1 MVPNSKR
8 EAPKPDP
15 QNIRDLRLMYET
27 ASKVDGIIEYE
38 KLIHG
43 VMSSRDYHD
52 GDITGMYLRV
62 VPSNYS
68 NLVTVCVQRE
78 QVTNLREDGVY
89 SPKRLTDWSKVYTFQ
104 EFKESPFYQMCVDA
118 WSDRSGLATKLWW
131 DTSKMDEHEVTDDDT
146 RWCVYAHV
154 YEHHRTWLG
163 NWDKTGR
170 IEAVDFFLDE
180 DGEVEMGLTRNGQRE
195 SVYNGD
201 IWTLQQIVDEHEQMQ
216 EQLKK
221 LKEHGIDLDDGTL
234 SIKLWE

>member
-27 ASKVDGIIEYE
+27 AGRIDGIIEYE
-38 KLIHG
+38 RLIHS
-43 VMSSRDYHD
+43 VMSSRDYHE

-62 VPSNYS
+62 VPSSYS

-118 WSDRSGLATKLWW
+118 WGNSSGLAW
-131 DTSKMDEHEVTDDDT
+131 DTSKMDEHEVTDEDT
-146 RWCVYAHV
+146 RWYVYSHV

-195 SVYNGD
+195 SVYSGD
-201 IWTLQQIVDEHEQMQ
+201 IWALQQIVDEHKQMQ

>member
-1 MVPNSKR
+1 MVPNTIPST
-8 EAPKPDP
+8 AKPDP

-27 ASKVDGIIEYE
+27 ASKYEGIIEYE
-38 KLIHG
+38 NLMRG
-43 VMSSRDYHD
+43 VMSSRDYHE
-52 GDITGMYLRV
+52 GDITSIQLRV
-62 VPSNYS
+62 VPSSYHDI
-68 NLVTVCVQRE
+68 VTVCVQRV
-78 QVTNLREDGVY
+78 QVTNLRDGVY
-89 SPKRLTDWSKVYTFQ
+89 SPKRLTDWSKEYTFD

-118 WSDRSGLATKLWW
+118 WGNQCW
-131 DTSKMDEHEVTDDDT
+131 DTSKMDEHEVTDEDT
-146 RWCVYAHV
+146 RWYVYAHV

-180 DGEVEMGLTRNGQRE
+180 DGEVEMGLTRNGRHE

>member
-27 ASKVDGIIEYE
+27 SSKVDGIIECE
-38 KLIHG
+38 NFMRG
-43 VMSSRDYHD
+43 VMSSRDYHE
-52 GDITGMYLRV
+52 GDITSMQLRV
-62 VPSNYS
+62 VPSSYHDI
-68 NLVTVCVQRE
+68 VTVCVQRV
-78 QVTNLREDGVY
+78 QVTNLRDGVY
-89 SPKRLTDWSKVYTFQ
+89 SLKRLTDWSKEYTFQ
-104 EFKESPFYQMCVDA
+104 EFKESPFYQMCIDV
-118 WSDRSGLATKLWW
+118 WSDRSGLATKLYW
-131 DTSKMDEHEVTDDDT
+131 DTHLMDDHEVTDEDT
-146 RWCVYAHV
+146 RWYVYAHV

-180 DGEVEMGLTRNGQRE
+180 DGDVEMGLTRNGKRQN
-195 SVYNGD
+195 VYNGD

>member
-1 MVPNSKR
+1 MVPNSNR

-27 ASKVDGIIEYE
+27 ASRVDGNIEY
-38 KLIHG
+38 KRLG
-43 VMSSRDYHD
+43 PKVMSSREYHE
-52 GDITGMYLRV
+52 GDIIGMWLRV
-62 VPSNYS
+62 IPSSYRD
-68 NLVTVCVQRE
+68 LVTVVVQRT
-78 QVTNLREDGVY
+78 QVTNLRDGCY
-89 SPKRLTDWSKVYTFQ
+89 NPKMLTDWSKEYTFQ
-104 EFKESPFYQMCVDA
+104 EFKESPFYQMCVETWGDCH
-118 WSDRSGLATKLWW
+118 W
-131 DTSKMDEHEVTDDDT
+131 DTHLMDEHEAIDEDT
-146 RWCVYAHV
+146 RWYVYAHV

-180 DGEVEMGLTRNGQRE
+180 DGEVEMGLTRNGKHE
-195 SVYNGD
+195 SVYKGD
-201 IWTLQQIVDEHEQMQ
+201 IWALQQIVDEHEQMQ

>member
-27 ASKVDGIIEYE
+27 SSKVDGIIECE
-38 KLIHG
+38 NFMRG
-43 VMSSRDYHD
+43 VMSSRDYHE
-52 GDITGMYLRV
+52 GDITSMQLRV
-62 VPSNYS
+62 VPSSYHDI
-68 NLVTVCVQRE
+68 VTVCVQRV
-78 QVTNLREDGVY
+78 QVTNLRDGVY
-89 SPKRLTDWSKVYTFQ
+89 SPKRLTDWSKEYTFQ
-104 EFKESPFYQMCVDA
+104 EFKESPFYQMCIDV
-118 WSDRSGLATKLWW
+118 WGNRSGLATQLYW
-131 DTSKMDEHEVTDDDT
+131 DTSKMDEHEVADEDT
-146 RWCVYAHV
+146 RWYVYAHV

-180 DGEVEMGLTRNGQRE
+180 DGDVEMGLTRNGKRQN
-195 SVYNGD
+195 VYNGD

>member
-1 MVPNSKR
+1 MVPNTIPST
-8 EAPKPDP
+8 AKPDP

-27 ASKVDGIIEYE
+27 ASRVDGNIEY
-38 KLIHG
+38 KRLG
-43 VMSSRDYHD
+43 PKVMSSREYHE
-52 GDITGMYLRV
+52 GDIIGMQLRV
-62 VPSNYS
+62 IPSSYRD
-68 NLVTVCVQRE
+68 LVTVVVQRT
-78 QVTNLREDGVY
+78 QVTNLRDGCY
-89 SPKRLTDWSKVYTFQ
+89 NPKMLTDWSKEYTFQ
-104 EFKESPFYQMCVDA
+104 EFKESPFYQMCIDA
-118 WSDRSGLATKLWW
+118 WGNHCW
-131 DTSKMDEHEVTDDDT
+131 DTHLMDEHEVTDEDT
-146 RWCVYAHV
+146 RWYVYAHV

-180 DGEVEMGLTRNGQRE
+180 DGEVEMGLTRNGKHE

-201 IWTLQQIVDEHEQMQ
+201 IWTLQQIVDEYEQMQ